1 MDKIVEGRGR
11 VAVVGDR
18 VVIGHD
24 RIVTTCDRIV
34 TGKEIME
41 VMGYA
46 HPNCAYRLKRRI
58 LRAVGRQGGKYLF
71 RSELEDYL
79 RGLGLGQ
86 KKIP

>member
-1 MDKIVEGRGR
+1 MDRIVEGCGR
-11 VAVVGDR
+11 V
-18 VVIGHD
+18 
-24 RIVTTCDRIV
+24 VTACDRIV

-71 RSELEDYL
+71 RSELEEYL
-79 RGLGLGQ
+79 RGLGLG
-86 KKIP
+86 

>member
-1 MDKIVEGRGR
+1 MDRIVEGCGR
-11 VAVVGDR
+11 V
-18 VVIGHD
+18 
-24 RIVTTCDRIV
+24 VTACDRIV

-71 RSELEDYL
+71 RSELEEYL
-79 RGLGLGQ
+79 RGLGMGQ

>member
-1 MDKIVEGRGR
+1 MDRVIEGRGR

-18 VVIGHD
+18 IVIGH
-24 RIVTTCDRIV
+24 DRIV

-58 LRAVGRQGGKYLF
+58 LRAVGRPGGKYLF

-79 RGLGLGQ
+79 RGSGMGQ
-86 KKIP
+86 KKSPRS